1 MHFNKGTGPPLIVI
15 PGVQG
20 RWEWVRPTLEQLQR
34 RCRTIS
40 YSLCGDFGSG
50 CRHDRTL
57 GFENY
62 LRQLDDLFER
72 AHLERAAICGISYG
86 GFVALRYAATRPERV
101 SALIIASSPSP
112 GWAPSPIQHA
122 FISTPWR
129 STPKF
134 IATSPMRMWPE
145 IRAAFDHPLARL
157 SFLARHGL
165 RVAAAP
171 MIPALM
177 AGRVVEQQTLDF
189 TPDTSRVQAPTLI
202 VTGEPGL
209 DRIVPVES
217 TLRYLSMI
225 PGARQAVI
233 PRTGH
238 LGLVT
243 RPELFASVVSD
254 FVERHAPQSTVPAT
268 GGRQAAAGDRRPLVA
283 S

>member
-1 MHFNKGTGPPLIVI
+1 VKLPFDQGAGPPLIVI

-20 RWEWVRPTLEQLQR
+20 RWEWVRPALEHLGR

-50 CRHDRTL
+50 RRVDRAL
-57 GFENY
+57 GFDNY
-62 LRQLDDLFER
+62 LGQLDDVL
-72 AHLERAAICGISYG
+72 AQAGVERAAVCGISYG
-86 GFVALRYAATRPERV
+86 GFVALRYAATRPGRV
-101 SALIIASSPSP
+101 SALIISSSPSP
-112 GWAPSPIQHA
+112 GWAPDPRQRA
-122 FISTPWR
+122 YISSPWR

-134 IATSPMRMWPE
+134 IATSPLRIWPE
-145 IRAAFDHPLARL
+145 IRAAFDTPLARAG
-157 SFLARHGL
+157 FLARHGL

-177 AGRVVEQQTLDF
+177 AARIVEQQSIDF
-189 TPDTSRVQAPTLI
+189 APDTARVRAPTLI

-217 TLRYLSMI
+217 TVRYLDMI
-225 PGARQAVI
+225 PGARHATI

-243 RPELFASVVSD
+243 RPEIFASVVGG
-254 FVERHAPQSTVPAT
+254 FVEEREE
-268 GGRQAAAGDRRPLVA
+268 RQMLED
-283 S
+283 